1 MDSRHTTASFDY
13 LKCQCFAASA
23 PRAEMSCVV
32 QSHMRTAA
40 ACSAFSP
47 YSACICHSKLL
58 WHPSGHLLLNSPRI
72 ERCPVCGAGTVLG
85 SRDPRARDA
94 PLPPVRRWQ
103 TPGRGAVG
111 QRHGR
116 AVRRRLFHG
125 DPLRRDADR
134 GDKGSVAFKDHIW
147 GGGEA
152 SWMRGSHP
160 MPRTGGAQHNQ
171 PAIWVLSEAPSGA
184 GASCQVFDI
193 SNASTS
199 RAMLMMPAQCSNVV
213 WPQSVKTLPGARAG

>member
-13 LKCQCFAASA
+13 LTCQCFAASA

-47 YSACICHSKLL
+47 YSACICRSKLL
-58 WHPSGHLLLNSPRI
+58 WHPSGHLLPNSPRI

-152 SWMRGSHP
+152 SWMRG
-160 MPRTGGAQHNQ
+160 RTRCLALEVHNIISQRFGYLARHQAAQGQ
-171 PAIWVLSEAPSGA
+171 AVKCL
-184 GASCQVFDI
+184 
-193 SNASTS
+193 TS
-199 RAMLMMPAQCSNVV
+199 AMHQRRGRC
-213 WPQSVKTLPGARAG
+213 